1 MFLSPLS
8 PANTRKTAQESALS
22 LCTRTTII
30 NDETMDLDD
39 ILNSALDEVEL
50 GEDEED
56 ASPEI
61 TAALSEAAASNAK
74 SQTESALKAAETAS
88 AAAGAEPDIAGLMKM
103 FSGEGGGEADF
114 EKMLADM
121 FKDLNVDDLIS
132 KLGEGGGG
140 AGGEPDM
147 AEILKLLGGAGGGGG
162 PGADDLAKLFA
173 GAGGAGGAGGAQSE
187 EEMTKLLDQMMKSVM
202 TKDLMYGPVK
212 QICDEFP
219 AHLAKTD
226 IPASDRKRFEQ
237 QHAAYRALLKE
248 FDTEGE
254 TNSDRIAQIMRDL
267 ESYGQPPP
275 EVMKLVGGP
284 GGMPGLGAAANN
296 ENPCPTQ

>member
-1 MFLSPLS
+1 
-8 PANTRKTAQESALS
+8 
-22 LCTRTTII
+22 
-30 NDETMDLDD
+30 MDLDD

-50 GEDEED
+50 GEEEED
-56 ASPEI
+56 STPEI
-61 TAALSEAAASNAK
+61 TTALSEAAASNAK

-88 AAAGAEPDIAGLMKM
+88 AAAAGEPDIASLMKM
-103 FSGEGGGEADF
+103 FSGEGGEADF

-140 AGGEPDM
+140 AGGPGGEPDM
-147 AEILKLLGGAGGGGG
+147 AELLKLLGGAGGGGG
-162 PGADDLAKLFA
+162 PGADDLAKLFS
-173 GAGGAGGAGGAQSE
+173 GGAGGAQSE

-226 IPASDRKRFEQ
+226 IPPTDRKRFEQ
-237 QHAAYRALLKE
+237 QQAAYQALLKE
-248 FDTEGE
+248 FEVEGE